1 MFFYDSLRK
10 DFYLVSE
17 KKTIL
22 SVGLSSSKS
31 DELIAKFTNSDY
43 SLEQIKDIENLINN
57 ESEEIILV
65 SGEDLN
71 LDLFKENLKK
81 AEKADKKVIALMP
94 LKDMDLLISNFS
106 RPFFDFCLP
115 PHDVNEIFLRIINVM
130 TKSNQSEKELIV
142 IGPLTI
148 NQESYEVTLDG
159 EKIELTFK
167 EYELLKYLAVKPGRV
182 FSRESLLHSVWEY
195 DYYGGTRTV
204 DVHIRR
210 LRSKIN
216 NIKYNFIETVWNVG
230 YRFRITNEKTGL
242 KKDEE

>member
-1 MFFYDSLRK
+1 M
-10 DFYLVSE
+10 VTE
-17 KKTIL
+17 KKKIIG
-22 SVGLSSSKS
+22 VGLSTAKSNELSSKFS
-31 DELIAKFTNSDY
+31 NSDFI
-43 SLEQIKDIENLINN
+43 LEQVKDIENLIEN
-57 ESEEIILV
+57 ENDEIILI

-81 AEKADKKVIALMP
+81 AEKGDKKVIALMP

-115 PHDVNEIFLRIINVM
+115 PHDVNEILLRIINVM
-130 TKSNQSEKELIV
+130 TKSTQSERELIS

-159 EKIELTFK
+159 EKIDLTFK

-216 NIKYNFIETVWNVG
+216 NLKYNFIETVWNVG
-230 YRFRITNEKTGL
+230 YRFKMTNEKTSI
-242 KKDEE
+242 

>member
-1 MFFYDSLRK
+1 MPTITLPDGNNINFPK
-10 DFYLVSE
+10 KVTGMEVAE
-17 KKTIL
+17 KNIKKA
-22 SVGLSSSKS
+22 GMSKYVTMH
-31 DELIAKFTNSDY
+31 EM
-43 SLEQIKDIENLINN
+43 
-57 ESEEIILV
+57 
-65 SGEDLN
+65 
-71 LDLFKENLKK
+71 NLKK
-81 AEKADKKVIALMP
+81 SKKMP

-159 EKIELTFK
+159 EKIDLTFK

-230 YRFRITNEKTGL
+230 YRFKITNEAQV
-242 KKDEE
+242 

>member
-1 MFFYDSLRK
+1 M
-10 DFYLVSE
+10 VTE
-17 KKTIL
+17 KKKIIG
-22 SVGLSSSKS
+22 VGLSTTKS
-31 DELIAKFTNSDY
+31 NELISKFLTSNFV
-43 SLEQIKDIENLINN
+43 LEEVKEIENLVDN
-57 ESEEIILV
+57 ESDEIILI

-81 AEKADKKVIALMP
+81 AEKGDKKVIALMP

-130 TKSNQSEKELIV
+130 TKSTQSERELIS
-142 IGPLTI
+142 IGPLII
-148 NQESYEVTLDG
+148 NQESYEVTLEGD
-159 EKIELTFK
+159 KIDLTFK
-167 EYELLKYLAVKPGRV
+167 EYELLKYLAIKPGRV

-216 NIKYNFIETVWNVG
+216 NLKYNFIETVWNVG
-230 YRFRITNEKTGL
+230 YRFKITNENTNM
-242 KKDEE
+242 

>member
-1 MFFYDSLRK
+1 MFFSISLK
-10 DFYLVSE
+10 GFELVTE
-17 KKTIL
+17 KKKIIG
-22 SVGLSSSKS
+22 VGLSTAKSNELNSKFLSS
-31 DELIAKFTNSDY
+31 DFI
-43 SLEQIKDIENLINN
+43 LEQVKDIENLIEN
-57 ESEEIILV
+57 ENDEILLV

-81 AEKADKKVIALMP
+81 AEKGDKKVIALMP

-130 TKSNQSEKELIV
+130 TKSTQSERELIA

-159 EKIELTFK
+159 EKIDLTFK

-216 NIKYNFIETVWNVG
+216 NLKYNFIETVWNVG
-230 YRFRITNEKTGL
+230 YRFKITNEKTII
-242 KKDEE
+242 

>member
-1 MFFYDSLRK
+1 MEGLE
-10 DFYLVSE
+10 LVIE
-17 KKTIL
+17 KKKIIG
-22 SVGLSSSKS
+22 VGLSTAKS
-31 DELIAKFTNSDY
+31 DELISKFVVSNFI
-43 SLEQIKDIENLINN
+43 LEQIKDIENLID
-57 ESEEIILV
+57 SENDEIILV

-81 AEKADKKVIALMP
+81 AEKGDKKVIALMP

-115 PHDVNEIFLRIINVM
+115 PHDVNEIYLRIINVM
-130 TKSNQSEKELIV
+130 TKSTQSEREKIT

-148 NQESYEVTLDG
+148 NQESYEVTLEG
-159 EKIELTFK
+159 VKIDLTFK
-167 EYELLKYLAVKPGRV
+167 EYELLKYLAIKPGRV

-216 NIKYNFIETVWNVG
+216 NLKYNFIETVWNVG
-230 YRFRITNEKTGL
+230 YRFKINNEKTST
-242 KKDEE
+242 

>member
-1 MFFYDSLRK
+1 MKGLE
-10 DFYLVSE
+10 LVTE
-17 KKTIL
+17 KKKIIG
-22 SVGLSSSKS
+22 VGLSTAKSNELSSKFITS
-31 DELIAKFTNSDY
+31 NFI
-43 SLEQIKDIENLINN
+43 LEQVKDIENLID
-57 ESEEIILV
+57 SENDEIILI

-81 AEKADKKVIALMP
+81 AEKGDKKVIALMP

-115 PHDVNEIFLRIINVM
+115 PHDVNEIVLRIINVM
-130 TKSNQSEKELIV
+130 TKSTQSERELII

-159 EKIELTFK
+159 EKIDLTFK
-167 EYELLKYLAVKPGRV
+167 EYELLKYLAIKPGRV

-216 NIKYNFIETVWNVG
+216 NLKYNFIETVWNVG
-230 YRFRITNEKTGL
+230 YRFKITNEKTNI
-242 KKDEE
+242 

>member
-1 MFFYDSLRK
+1 M
-10 DFYLVSE
+10 VTE
-17 KKTIL
+17 KKKIIG
-22 SVGLSSSKS
+22 VGLSTTKS
-31 DELIAKFTNSDY
+31 NELISKFLTSNFV
-43 SLEQIKDIENLINN
+43 LEEVKEIENLVDS
-57 ESEEIILV
+57 ESDEIILI

-81 AEKADKKVIALMP
+81 AEKSDKKVIALMP

-130 TKSNQSEKELIV
+130 TKSTQSERELIS
-142 IGPLTI
+142 IGPLII
-148 NQESYEVTLDG
+148 NQESYEVTLEGD
-159 EKIELTFK
+159 KIDLTFK
-167 EYELLKYLAVKPGRV
+167 EYELLKYLAIKPGRV

-216 NIKYNFIETVWNVG
+216 NLKYNFIETVWNVG
-230 YRFRITNEKTGL
+230 YRFKITNENTNM
-242 KKDEE
+242 

>member
-1 MFFYDSLRK
+1 MKGIL
-10 DFYLVSE
+10 LVTE
-17 KKTIL
+17 KKKIIGI
-22 SVGLSSSKS
+22 GLSTAKSKELSSKFLTS
-31 DELIAKFTNSDY
+31 NFI
-43 SLEQIKDIENLINN
+43 LEQVIDIETLID
-57 ESEEIILV
+57 SENDEIILI

-81 AEKADKKVIALMP
+81 AEKGDKKVIALMP

-115 PHDVNEIFLRIINVM
+115 PHDVNEIYLRIINVM
-130 TKSNQSEKELIV
+130 TKSSQSERELIS

-159 EKIELTFK
+159 EKIDLTFK
-167 EYELLKYLAVKPGRV
+167 EYELLKYLAIKPGRV

-216 NIKYNFIETVWNVG
+216 NLKYNFIETVWNVG
-230 YRFRITNEKTGL
+230 YRFKLVNEKTST
-242 KKDEE
+242 

>member
-1 MFFYDSLRK
+1 M
-10 DFYLVSE
+10 VTE
-17 KKTIL
+17 KKKIIG
-22 SVGLSSSKS
+22 VGLSTTKSS
-31 DELIAKFTNSDY
+31 ELISKFLTSNFV
-43 SLEQIKDIENLINN
+43 LEEVKEIENLVDN
-57 ESEEIILV
+57 ESDEIILI

-81 AEKADKKVIALMP
+81 AEKSDKKVIALMP

-130 TKSNQSEKELIV
+130 TKSTQSERELIS
-142 IGPLTI
+142 IGPLII

-159 EKIELTFK
+159 DKIDLTFK
-167 EYELLKYLAVKPGRV
+167 EYELLKYLAIKPGRV

-216 NIKYNFIETVWNVG
+216 NLKYNFIETVWNVG
-230 YRFRITNEKTGL
+230 YRFKITNENTNM
-242 KKDEE
+242 

>member
-1 MFFYDSLRK
+1 M
-10 DFYLVSE
+10 VTE
-17 KKTIL
+17 KKKIIG
-22 SVGLSSSKS
+22 VGLSTAKSNELSSKFS
-31 DELIAKFTNSDY
+31 NSDFI
-43 SLEQIKDIENLINN
+43 LEQVKDIENLIEN
-57 ESEEIILV
+57 ENDEIILI

-81 AEKADKKVIALMP
+81 AEKGDKKVIALMP

-115 PHDVNEIFLRIINVM
+115 PHDVNEILLRIINVM
-130 TKSNQSEKELIV
+130 TKSTQSERELIS

-159 EKIELTFK
+159 EKIDLTFK

-216 NIKYNFIETVWNVG
+216 NLKYNFIETVWNVG
-230 YRFRITNEKTGL
+230 YRFKITNEKTSI
-242 KKDEE
+242 

>member
-1 MFFYDSLRK
+1 M
-10 DFYLVSE
+10 VIE
-17 KKTIL
+17 KKKIIG
-22 SVGLSSSKS
+22 VGLSTAKSNELSSKF
-31 DELIAKFTNSDY
+31 LNSDFNF
-43 SLEQIKDIENLINN
+43 EQVKEIENLIEN
-57 ESEEIILV
+57 ENDEIILV

-81 AEKADKKVIALMP
+81 AEKGDKKVIALMP

-115 PHDVNEIFLRIINVM
+115 PHDVNEILLRIINIM
-130 TKSNQSEKELIV
+130 TKSRQSERELIS

-216 NIKYNFIETVWNVG
+216 NLKYNFIETVWNVG
-230 YRFRITNEKTGL
+230 YRFKITNEKTST
-242 KKDEE
+242 

>member
-1 MFFYDSLRK
+1 M
-10 DFYLVSE
+10 VTE
-17 KKTIL
+17 KKKIIG
-22 SVGLSSSKS
+22 VGLSTTKS
-31 DELIAKFTNSDY
+31 NELISKFLTSNFV
-43 SLEQIKDIENLINN
+43 LEEVKEIENLVDG
-57 ESEEIILV
+57 ESDEIILI

-81 AEKADKKVIALMP
+81 AEKGDKKVIALMP

-130 TKSNQSEKELIV
+130 TKSTQSERELIS

-159 EKIELTFK
+159 DKIDLTFK
-167 EYELLKYLAVKPGRV
+167 EYELLKYLAIKPGRV

-216 NIKYNFIETVWNVG
+216 NLKYNFIETVWNVG
-230 YRFRITNEKTGL
+230 YRFKITNENTNI
-242 KKDEE
+242 

>member
-1 MFFYDSLRK
+1 MFKK
-10 DFYLVSE
+10 DIKLVTE
-17 KKTIL
+17 KKKIIG
-22 SVGLSSSKS
+22 VGLSTTKS
-31 DELIAKFTNSDY
+31 NELISKFLTSNFV
-43 SLEQIKDIENLINN
+43 LEEVKEIENLVDG
-57 ESEEIILV
+57 ESDEIILI

-81 AEKADKKVIALMP
+81 AEKGDKKVIALMP

-130 TKSNQSEKELIV
+130 TKSTQSERELIS
-142 IGPLTI
+142 IGPLII
-148 NQESYEVTLDG
+148 NQESYEVTLEGD
-159 EKIELTFK
+159 KIDLTFK
-167 EYELLKYLAVKPGRV
+167 EYELLKYLAIKPGRV

-216 NIKYNFIETVWNVG
+216 NLKYNFIETVWNVG
-230 YRFRITNEKTGL
+230 YRFKITNENTNI
-242 KKDEE
+242 

>member
-1 MFFYDSLRK
+1 M
-10 DFYLVSE
+10 VTE
-17 KKTIL
+17 KKKIIG
-22 SVGLSSSKS
+22 VGLSTTKSS
-31 DELIAKFTNSDY
+31 ELISKFLTSNFV
-43 SLEQIKDIENLINN
+43 LEEVKEIENLVDN
-57 ESEEIILV
+57 ESDEIILI

-81 AEKADKKVIALMP
+81 AEKSDKKVIALMP

-130 TKSNQSEKELIV
+130 TKSTQSERELIS
-142 IGPLTI
+142 IGPLII
-148 NQESYEVTLDG
+148 NQESYEVTLEGD
-159 EKIELTFK
+159 KIDLTFK
-167 EYELLKYLAVKPGRV
+167 EYELLKYLAIKPGRV

-216 NIKYNFIETVWNVG
+216 NLKYNFIETVWNVG
-230 YRFRITNEKTGL
+230 YRFKITNENTNI
-242 KKDEE
+242 

>member
-1 MFFYDSLRK
+1 MFFSISLK
-10 DFYLVSE
+10 GFELVTE
-17 KKTIL
+17 KKKIIG
-22 SVGLSSSKS
+22 VGLSTTKSNELNSKFLSS
-31 DELIAKFTNSDY
+31 DFI
-43 SLEQIKDIENLINN
+43 LEQVKDIENLIEN
-57 ESEEIILV
+57 ENDEIILI

-81 AEKADKKVIALMP
+81 AEKGDKKVIALMP

-130 TKSNQSEKELIV
+130 TKSTQSERELIA

-159 EKIELTFK
+159 EKIDLTFK

-216 NIKYNFIETVWNVG
+216 NLKYNFIETVWNVG
-230 YRFRITNEKTGL
+230 YRFKITNEKTSI
-242 KKDEE
+242 

>member
-1 MFFYDSLRK
+1 M
-10 DFYLVSE
+10 VTE
-17 KKTIL
+17 KKKIIG
-22 SVGLSSSKS
+22 VGLSTTKS
-31 DELIAKFTNSDY
+31 NELISKFLTSNFV
-43 SLEQIKDIENLINN
+43 LEEVKEIENLVDS
-57 ESEEIILV
+57 ESDEIILI

-81 AEKADKKVIALMP
+81 AEKGDKKVIALMP

-130 TKSNQSEKELIV
+130 TKSTQSERELIS
-142 IGPLTI
+142 IGPLII
-148 NQESYEVTLDG
+148 NQESYEVTLEGD
-159 EKIELTFK
+159 KIDLTFK
-167 EYELLKYLAVKPGRV
+167 EYELLKYLAIKPGRV

-216 NIKYNFIETVWNVG
+216 NLKYNFIETVWNVG
-230 YRFRITNEKTGL
+230 YRFKITNENTNI
-242 KKDEE
+242 

>member
-1 MFFYDSLRK
+1 M
-10 DFYLVSE
+10 VTE
-17 KKTIL
+17 KKKIIG
-22 SVGLSSSKS
+22 VGLSTAKSNELSSKFS
-31 DELIAKFTNSDY
+31 NSDFI
-43 SLEQIKDIENLINN
+43 LEQVKDIENLIEN
-57 ESEEIILV
+57 ENYEIILI

-81 AEKADKKVIALMP
+81 AEKGDKKVIALMP

-115 PHDVNEIFLRIINVM
+115 PHDVNEILLRIINVM
-130 TKSNQSEKELIV
+130 TKSTQSERELIS

-159 EKIELTFK
+159 EKIDLTFK

-216 NIKYNFIETVWNVG
+216 NLKYNFIETVWNVG
-230 YRFRITNEKTGL
+230 YRFKINNEKTSI
-242 KKDEE
+242 

>member
-1 MFFYDSLRK
+1 M
-10 DFYLVSE
+10 VTE
-17 KKTIL
+17 KKKIIG
-22 SVGLSSSKS
+22 VGLSTTKSS
-31 DELIAKFTNSDY
+31 ELISKFLTSNFV
-43 SLEQIKDIENLINN
+43 LEEVKEIENLVDN
-57 ESEEIILV
+57 ESDEIILI

-81 AEKADKKVIALMP
+81 AEKSDKKVIALMP

-130 TKSNQSEKELIV
+130 TKSTQSERELIS
-142 IGPLTI
+142 IGPLII

-159 EKIELTFK
+159 DKIDLTFK
-167 EYELLKYLAVKPGRV
+167 EYELLKYLAIKPGRV

-204 DVHIRR
+204 DVHVRR

-216 NIKYNFIETVWNVG
+216 NLKYNFIETVWNVG
-230 YRFRITNEKTGL
+230 YRFKITNENTNK
-242 KKDEE
+242 